1 MSSFFFSNHY
11 LRMMNSKGFD
21 HLASFDILG
30 MKENVIAGN
39 KVARWTSDLQ
49 NLVPNTRKNSIFYQ
63 KSDS

>member
-11 LRMMNSKGFD
+11 LRMMKGFD
-21 HLASFDILG
+21 HLPSFDILG
-30 MKENVIAGN
+30 VKENVVAGN

-49 NLVPNTRKNSIFYQ
+49 NLVPNTGEESIFYQ